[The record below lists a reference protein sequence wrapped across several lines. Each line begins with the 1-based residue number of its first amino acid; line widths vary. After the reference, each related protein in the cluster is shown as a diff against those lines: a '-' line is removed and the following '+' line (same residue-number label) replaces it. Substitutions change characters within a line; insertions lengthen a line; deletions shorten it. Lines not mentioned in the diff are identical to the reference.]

1 MLKVFDFEK
10 TPIVDIV
17 NEILVDASSRGAS
30 DIHFDP
36 KDNILQ
42 IRIRIDGE
50 LVDYATV
57 PEEYIKNL
65 ITRIKIISGMN
76 ITESRLPQDG
86 AIKGVVKDIELDL
99 RVSSINTN
107 KGEKIVIRIL
117 DYTLSLNG
125 IENLGFSDYNYK
137 RVIEMISKQ
146 NGIILV
152 TGATGT
158 GKTTTVYSMLQKLSN
173 DTTNIMSIED
183 PVEMDLDNVNQIQV
197 NADIGLTFATALRSI
212 LRQDPNIIMI
222 GEIRDSETATIA
234 IRASVTGHLVLS
246 TLHTND
252 SLSTIERLMD
262 MDVEK
267 YLLAEALEG
276 IISQRLARRLCPHCK
291 KLRKTTTYE
300 KELIKKTLNIDV
312 DEIYEAVG
320 CEHCNRGYKGRIA
333 FQEVLTI
340 DQKIQDALSMN
351 IRKDKLRNLVYN
363 NSVVTLLQDGMI
375 KVVRGD
381 TTIEELL
388 RLVEFEEDN
397 IITFNLSKDI
407 LDSELNKSLEF
418 HDDTKK
424 LINDESQDNDIIEE
438 EIIIPDTHDVVID
451 SINDEDIDDNTD
463 IDNMD
468 SLDNDQEFIDKIDD
482 VISDQVE
489 DKESKLK
496 KNKKEPTEENEE
508 INNDNIVNEKIIE
521 DNINEVNIS
530 DNENMES
537 LDNSEEVIDKIDDVV
552 SEQIE
557 DKKDKHKKKKK
568 DKNKKELTEEIEEIN
583 VNEDNTESNNS
594 IDNMESLDNDQEF
607 IDKID
612 DIISEQVDNKK
623 DKHHIE
629 EVEMLDNDEIIVNED
644 NTESNNFI
652 DNMESLD
659 SNEEVID
666 KINDV
671 VSEQVDNKKTKHKKK
686 DKKKKHKE
694 KKKESDKINIDNN
707 KNYEY
712 EDFNNIQ
719 PDMHQNDHEMIDEKE
734 IKPKKKDRKN
744 KNIVKDSNESEIS
757 LISDTL
763 IDTALDEVKSEVKDD
778 VNKQDLSNDN
788 INIDDDSTFITK
800 VENYVK
806 EKRKKNENSAD
817 IDIIDELSENTN
829 IEDINANSNNDIQ
842 EEITDN
848 DIAELEEAIESIKV
862 NENET
867 VENNEDISNNEV
879 LENTIKI
886 SINDDSD
893 EINVSE
899 VKTINMAPK
908 DSDEM
913 DLLDY
918 NTDFIDKIYDSINN
932 NEKRIIEKNNI
943 DYEKI
948 ERLENIQDSIE
959 NRVSRML
966 NKKRYRKKKSE

>member
-42 IRIRIDGE
+42 IRIRIDGS

-86 AIKGVVKDIELDL
+86 SIKGVVKDIELDL

-125 IENLGFSDYNYK
+125 IEKLGFTDYNYK
-137 RVIEMISKQ
+137 KVLEMISKP

-158 GKTTTVYSMLQKLSN
+158 GKTTTVYSMLQRLSN

-183 PVEMDLDNVNQIQV
+183 PVEMDLENVNQIQV

-291 KLRKTTTYE
+291 KLRNTTTYE
-300 KELIKKTLNIDV
+300 KDLIKKTLNIDV

-340 DQKIQDALSMN
+340 DQKIQDALNMN

-363 NSVVTLLQDGMI
+363 DSVITLLQDGMI

-388 RLVEFEEDN
+388 RLVEFDEDS
-397 IITFNLSKDI
+397 IVTFNLSKDI
-407 LDSELNKSLEF
+407 LDSELAKTIEYQEDINETKS
-418 HDDTKK
+418 
-424 LINDESQDNDIIEE
+424 NDANVEEENIIED
-438 EIIIPDTHDVVID
+438 EIIVPDASDVVID
-451 SINDEDIDDNTD
+451 SIDENDDEENIDIDNTD
-463 IDNMD
+463 IDKID
-468 SLDNDQEFIDKIDD
+468 VLDNDEEFIDKID
-482 VISDQVE
+482 
-489 DKESKLK
+489 
-496 KNKKEPTEENEE
+496 
-508 INNDNIVNEKIIE
+508 
-521 DNINEVNIS
+521 
-530 DNENMES
+530 
-537 LDNSEEVIDKIDDVV
+537 EVITEKEEKKK
-552 SEQIE
+552 SRLFGR
-557 DKKDKHKKKKK
+557 KKDKKKK
-568 DKNKKELTEEIEEIN
+568 DKETQIETEDT
-583 VNEDNTESNNS
+583 VEDNTTETIEPNEESISEDENDL
-594 IDNMESLDNDQEF
+594 DNMESLDNDEEF
-607 IDKID
+607 TNKID
-612 DIISEQVDNKK
+612 EVITKDDNNDDITIESVEEKLDTNDNDNDNEVITDEILTDDINLENSK
-623 DKHHIE
+623 DKE
-629 EVEMLDNDEIIVNED
+629 KPLD
-644 NTESNNFI
+644 
-652 DNMESLD
+652 
-659 SNEEVID
+659 
-666 KINDV
+666 
-671 VSEQVDNKKTKHKKK
+671 
-686 DKKKKHKE
+686 
-694 KKKESDKINIDNN
+694 
-707 KNYEY
+707 
-712 EDFNNIQ
+712 
-719 PDMHQNDHEMIDEKE
+719 
-734 IKPKKKDRKN
+734 KPKKKKKGRKKKKEKEIQAEVEDTIIDENTSSELLKESVTDIVEDDKTNLELETDTENIESLDNNNFTDNIDEVITPTEENIEKSDNKVEKDVIEVKDESKGKSKKKKKIKKKEKQKN
-744 KNIVKDSNESEIS
+744 KEANDDIKANTN
-757 LISDTL
+757 ISDTL
-763 IDTALDEVKSEVKDD
+763 IDSALAEIK
-778 VNKQDLSNDN
+778 
-788 INIDDDSTFITK
+788 
-800 VENYVK
+800 
-806 EKRKKNENSAD
+806 
-817 IDIIDELSENTN
+817 
-829 IEDINANSNNDIQ
+829 SNNDSFVDTNTCNENNQ
-842 EEITDN
+842 NEITDN
-848 DIAELEEAIESIKV
+848 DIAELEETIESIKT
-862 NENET
+862 NDKKLD
-867 VENNEDISNNEV
+867 EDKISNDEDV
-879 LENTIKI
+879 ENTIKI
-886 SINDDSD
+886 SINNDDATND

-899 VKTINMAPK
+899 VKTVNMVEK
-908 DSDEM
+908 NDHEM
-913 DLLDY
+913 DTLDY
-918 NTDFIDKIYDSINN
+918 NTNFIDKIYDSINN
-932 NEKRIIEKNNI
+932 EKRVIEKDNI

-948 ERLENIQDSIE
+948 ERLEDIQDEIGS
-959 NRVSRML
+959 RVSRML
-966 NKKRYRKKKSE
+966 NKKRYRKIKKDE

>member
-42 IRIRIDGE
+42 IRIRIDGL

-86 AIKGVVKDIELDL
+86 SIKGVVKDIELDL

-125 IENLGFSDYNYK
+125 IEKLGFTDYNYK
-137 RVIEMISKQ
+137 KVLEMISKP

-158 GKTTTVYSMLQKLSN
+158 GKTTTVYSMLQRLSN

-291 KLRKTTTYE
+291 KLRNTTTYE
-300 KELIKKTLNIDV
+300 KDLIKKTLNIDV

-363 NSVVTLLQDGMI
+363 DSVITLLQDGMI

-388 RLVEFEEDN
+388 RLVEFEEDS
-397 IITFNLSKDI
+397 IVTFKLSKDI
-407 LDSELNKSLEF
+407 LDSELTKTIEYQEDINETKS
-418 HDDTKK
+418 
-424 LINDESQDNDIIEE
+424 NDANVEEENIIED
-438 EIIIPDTHDVVID
+438 EIIVPDASDVVID
-451 SINDEDIDDNTD
+451 SIDENDDEENIDIDNTD
-463 IDNMD
+463 IDKMD
-468 SLDNDQEFIDKIDD
+468 VLDNDEEFIDKID
-482 VISDQVE
+482 
-489 DKESKLK
+489 
-496 KNKKEPTEENEE
+496 
-508 INNDNIVNEKIIE
+508 
-521 DNINEVNIS
+521 
-530 DNENMES
+530 
-537 LDNSEEVIDKIDDVV
+537 EVITEKEEKKK
-552 SEQIE
+552 SRLFGR
-557 DKKDKHKKKKK
+557 KKDKKKK
-568 DKNKKELTEEIEEIN
+568 DKETQIETEEA
-583 VNEDNTESNNS
+583 VEDNTTETIEPNEESISEAENDL
-594 IDNMESLDNDQEF
+594 DNMESLDNDEEF
-607 IDKID
+607 TNKIDKVITEDNNNDD
-612 DIISEQVDNKK
+612 DITIESVEEKLDTNDNDNDNEVITDEILTDDINLENSKDKEKLLDKPKKNKK
-623 DKHHIE
+623 GRKKKKEKEIQA
-629 EVEMLDNDEIIVNED
+629 EVEDTIIDENTSSELLKESVTDIVED
-644 NTESNNFI
+644 DKTNLELETDTE
-652 DNMESLD
+652 NMESLD
-659 SNEEVID
+659 NNNNFTDNIDEVITPTEENIE
-666 KINDV
+666 K
-671 VSEQVDNKKTKHKKK
+671 SDNKVEK
-686 DKKKKHKE
+686 DVIEIKDESKGKSKKKKKI
-694 KKKESDKINIDNN
+694 KKKEK
-707 KNYEY
+707 
-712 EDFNNIQ
+712 Q
-719 PDMHQNDHEMIDEKE
+719 
-734 IKPKKKDRKN
+734 KN
-744 KNIVKDSNESEIS
+744 KEANDDIKANTN
-757 LISDTL
+757 ISDTL
-763 IDTALDEVKSEVKDD
+763 IDSALAEIKSNNDD
-778 VNKQDLSNDN
+778 IDNSDDN
-788 INIDDDSTFITK
+788 IINDDSTFITK
-800 VENYVK
+800 VENLVNNKKAKDK
-806 EKRKKNENSAD
+806 E
-817 IDIIDELSENTN
+817 IDIIDEISENNDSFVDTN
-829 IEDINANSNNDIQ
+829 TSNENNQ
-842 EEITDN
+842 NKITDN
-848 DIAELEEAIESIKV
+848 DIAELEEAIESIKT
-862 NENET
+862 NEKEI
-867 VENNEDISNNEV
+867 EEDKISNDEEI
-879 LENTIKI
+879 ENTIKI
-886 SINDDSD
+886 SINNDDATND

-899 VKTINMAPK
+899 VKTVNMVEK
-908 DSDEM
+908 DDHEM
-913 DLLDY
+913 DTLDY
-918 NTDFIDKIYDSINN
+918 NTNFIDKIYDSINN
-932 NEKRIIEKNNI
+932 EKRVIEKDNI

-948 ERLENIQDSIE
+948 ERLEDIQDEIGS
-959 NRVSRML
+959 RVSRML
-966 NKKRYRKKKSE
+966 NKKRYRKIKKDE

>member
-17 NEILVDASSRGAS
+17 NEILVDASSRDAS

-36 KDNILQ
+36 KDNLLQ

-125 IENLGFSDYNYK
+125 IEKLGFTDYNYK
-137 RVIEMISKQ
+137 KVLEMIGKP

-158 GKTTTVYSMLQKLSN
+158 GKTTTVYSMLQRLSN

-183 PVEMDLDNVNQIQV
+183 PVEMDLENVNQIQV

-252 SLSTIERLMD
+252 SLSTIERLLD

-300 KELIKKTLNIDV
+300 KDLIKKTLNIDV

-363 NSVVTLLQDGMI
+363 DSVITLLQDSMI

-388 RLVEFEEDN
+388 RLVEFDDES

-407 LDSELNKSLEF
+407 LDSELNNVIEYQHTIKDINTS
-418 HDDTKK
+418 DD
-424 LINDESQDNDIIEE
+424 IDNNTMDDIVED
-438 EIIIPDTHDVVID
+438 EIIVPETSDVVID
-451 SINDEDIDDNTD
+451 SIEDNEDDNIDVDNTD
-463 IDNMD
+463 IDNMDVLDNDEEFINKIDEVITEKEEKKKSRLFGRKKDKKKKDKSSTEEQDEIIDENDINDDIEANTTENIEINEEAETENDLDNMD
-468 SLDNDQEFIDKIDD
+468 SLDNDQEFTDKIDEIITEENNND
-482 VISDQVE
+482 VDNKFDE
-489 DKESKLK
+489 DNIETITNDDDIITDDTLTIEANQDINKNEEDSLNKPKKKKKKGKK
-496 KNKKEPTEENEE
+496 KNKTKDKEVQEEFEDTIVDGNNSNELIEDSSNLELEKDIENIDSLDNDNNFTDNFNEVIAPTEENIEKDTIKESQELE
-508 INNDNIVNEKIIE
+508 ISDENSDDNIVN
-521 DNINEVNIS
+521 
-530 DNENMES
+530 
-537 LDNSEEVIDKIDDVV
+537 
-552 SEQIE
+552 
-557 DKKDKHKKKKK
+557 
-568 DKNKKELTEEIEEIN
+568 
-583 VNEDNTESNNS
+583 
-594 IDNMESLDNDQEF
+594 
-607 IDKID
+607 
-612 DIISEQVDNKK
+612 
-623 DKHHIE
+623 
-629 EVEMLDNDEIIVNED
+629 
-644 NTESNNFI
+644 
-652 DNMESLD
+652 
-659 SNEEVID
+659 
-666 KINDV
+666 
-671 VSEQVDNKKTKHKKK
+671 
-686 DKKKKHKE
+686 
-694 KKKESDKINIDNN
+694 
-707 KNYEY
+707 
-712 EDFNNIQ
+712 
-719 PDMHQNDHEMIDEKE
+719 
-734 IKPKKKDRKN
+734 
-744 KNIVKDSNESEIS
+744 
-757 LISDTL
+757 
-763 IDTALDEVKSEVKDD
+763 
-778 VNKQDLSNDN
+778 
-788 INIDDDSTFITK
+788 DDSTFITK
-800 VENYVK
+800 IESLVK
-806 EKRKKNENSAD
+806 GKRKKEKQD
-817 IDIIDELSENTN
+817 IDIIDEITDESN
-829 IEDINANSNNDIQ
+829 ITDANPSNEPTQD
-842 EEITDN
+842 EITDN
-848 DIAELEEAIESIKV
+848 EIAELEEAIDSIKV
-862 NENET
+862 NNDKVVEENEDNT
-867 VENNEDISNNEV
+867 NNEV

-886 SINDDSD
+886 SVNSEDNTNNDIS
-893 EINVSE
+893 VSE
-899 VKTINMAPK
+899 VKTVNMAPI
-908 DSDEM
+908 DSDAMEP
-913 DLLDY
+913 LDY
-918 NTDFIDKIYDSINN
+918 NTSFIDKIYDSINTS
-932 NEKRIIEKNNI
+932 EKRIIEKDNI

-948 ERLENIQDSIE
+948 ERLEDIQDEIGS
-959 NRVSRML
+959 RVSRML

>member
-42 IRIRIDGE
+42 IRIRIDGS

-86 AIKGVVKDIELDL
+86 SIKGVVKNIELDL

-125 IENLGFSDYNYK
+125 IEKLGFTDYNYK
-137 RVIEMISKQ
+137 KVLEMISKP

-158 GKTTTVYSMLQKLSN
+158 GKTTTVYSMLQRLSN

-291 KLRKTTTYE
+291 KLRNTTTYE
-300 KELIKKTLNIDV
+300 KDLIKKTLNIDV

-363 NSVVTLLQDGMI
+363 DTVITLLQDGMI

-388 RLVEFEEDN
+388 RLVEFEEDS
-397 IITFNLSKDI
+397 IVTFNLSKDI
-407 LDSELNKSLEF
+407 LDSELAKTIEYQEDINETKS
-418 HDDTKK
+418 
-424 LINDESQDNDIIEE
+424 NDANVEEENIIED
-438 EIIIPDTHDVVID
+438 EIIVPDASDVVID
-451 SINDEDIDDNTD
+451 SIDENDDEENIDIDNTD
-463 IDNMD
+463 IDKMD
-468 SLDNDQEFIDKIDD
+468 VLDNDEEFIDKID
-482 VISDQVE
+482 
-489 DKESKLK
+489 
-496 KNKKEPTEENEE
+496 
-508 INNDNIVNEKIIE
+508 
-521 DNINEVNIS
+521 
-530 DNENMES
+530 
-537 LDNSEEVIDKIDDVV
+537 EVITEKEEKKK
-552 SEQIE
+552 SRLFGR
-557 DKKDKHKKKKK
+557 KKDKKKK
-568 DKNKKELTEEIEEIN
+568 DKEPQIETEEIIKESN
-583 VNEDNTESNNS
+583 TNDTVEDNTTETIEPNEESISEAENDL
-594 IDNMESLDNDQEF
+594 DNMESLDNDEEF
-607 IDKID
+607 TNKIDKVITEDDNND
-612 DIISEQVDNKK
+612 DITIESVEEKLDTNTNTNDN
-623 DKHHIE
+623 DN
-629 EVEMLDNDEIIVNED
+629 EVINDEILTD
-644 NTESNNFI
+644 
-652 DNMESLD
+652 D
-659 SNEEVID
+659 
-666 KINDV
+666 INLEN
-671 VSEQVDNKKTKHKKK
+671 SK
-686 DKKKKHKE
+686 DKE
-694 KKKESDKINIDNN
+694 KLID
-707 KNYEY
+707 
-712 EDFNNIQ
+712 
-719 PDMHQNDHEMIDEKE
+719 
-734 IKPKKKDRKN
+734 KPKKKKKGRKKKKEKEIQAEVEDTIIDENTSSELLKESVTDTVEDDKTNLELETDTENIESLDNNNFTDNIDEVITPTEENIEKSDNKVEKDVIEIKDESKGKSKKKIKKKEKQKN
-744 KNIVKDSNESEIS
+744 KEANDDINANTN
-757 LISDTL
+757 ISDTL
-763 IDTALDEVKSEVKDD
+763 IDSALAEIKSNNDD
-778 VNKQDLSNDN
+778 IDNSDDN
-788 INIDDDSTFITK
+788 IINDDSTFITK
-800 VENYVK
+800 VENLVNNKKAKDK
-806 EKRKKNENSAD
+806 E
-817 IDIIDELSENTN
+817 IDIIDEISENNDSFVDTN
-829 IEDINANSNNDIQ
+829 TSNEKNQ
-842 EEITDN
+842 NEITDN
-848 DIAELEEAIESIKV
+848 DIAELEEAIESIKT
-862 NENET
+862 NEKEI
-867 VENNEDISNNEV
+867 EEDKISNDEEI
-879 LENTIKI
+879 ENTIKI
-886 SINDDSD
+886 SINNDDATND

-899 VKTINMAPK
+899 VKTVNMVEK
-908 DSDEM
+908 DDHEM
-913 DLLDY
+913 DTLDY
-918 NTDFIDKIYDSINN
+918 NTNFIDKIYDSINN
-932 NEKRIIEKNNI
+932 EKRVIEKDNI

-948 ERLENIQDSIE
+948 ERLEDIQDEIGS
-959 NRVSRML
+959 RVSRML
-966 NKKRYRKKKSE
+966 NKKRYRKIKKDE

>member
-36 KDNILQ
+36 KDNMLQ

-86 AIKGVVKDIELDL
+86 AIKGIVKDIELDL

-125 IENLGFSDYNYK
+125 IEKLGLTDYNYK
-137 RVIEMISKQ
+137 KVLEMISKP

-158 GKTTTVYSMLQKLSN
+158 GKTTTVYSMLQRLSN

-183 PVEMDLDNVNQIQV
+183 PVEMDLENVNQIQV

-252 SLSTIERLMD
+252 SLSTIERLLD

-291 KLRKTTTYE
+291 KLTKTTTYE
-300 KELIKKTLNIDV
+300 KDLIKKTLNIDV

-363 NSVVTLLQDGMI
+363 DSVITLLQDGMI

-388 RLVEFEEDN
+388 RLVEFDDES

-407 LDSELNKSLEF
+407 LDSELNNVIEY
-418 HDDTKK
+418 
-424 LINDESQDNDIIEE
+424 QDNIKDINTSDDIDNNSMDDIVED
-438 EIIIPDTHDVVID
+438 EIIVPETSDVVID
-451 SINDEDIDDNTD
+451 SIEDNEDDNIDVDNTD
-463 IDNMD
+463 IDNMDVLDNDEEFINKIDEVITEKEEEKKSRLFGKKKDKKKKEKSSTEEQDEIIDENDINDDIEANTTENIEINEESETENDLDNMD
-468 SLDNDQEFIDKIDD
+468 SLDNDQEFTDKIDEVITEENNND
-482 VISDQVE
+482 VDNTNDDDIITDDTLTIEVNQDINKNEE
-489 DKESKLK
+489 DSLNKPKKKKKKGKK
-496 KNKKEPTEENEE
+496 KNKTKDKEVQEEFEDTIVDGNNSNELIEDNSNLELEKDIENIDSLDNDNNFTDDFNEVIAPTEENIEKDTIKESQELE
-508 INNDNIVNEKIIE
+508 ISDENSDDNIVN
-521 DNINEVNIS
+521 
-530 DNENMES
+530 
-537 LDNSEEVIDKIDDVV
+537 DDC
-552 SEQIE
+552 
-557 DKKDKHKKKKK
+557 
-568 DKNKKELTEEIEEIN
+568 
-583 VNEDNTESNNS
+583 
-594 IDNMESLDNDQEF
+594 
-607 IDKID
+607 
-612 DIISEQVDNKK
+612 
-623 DKHHIE
+623 
-629 EVEMLDNDEIIVNED
+629 
-644 NTESNNFI
+644 
-652 DNMESLD
+652 
-659 SNEEVID
+659 
-666 KINDV
+666 
-671 VSEQVDNKKTKHKKK
+671 
-686 DKKKKHKE
+686 
-694 KKKESDKINIDNN
+694 
-707 KNYEY
+707 
-712 EDFNNIQ
+712 
-719 PDMHQNDHEMIDEKE
+719 
-734 IKPKKKDRKN
+734 
-744 KNIVKDSNESEIS
+744 
-757 LISDTL
+757 
-763 IDTALDEVKSEVKDD
+763 
-778 VNKQDLSNDN
+778 
-788 INIDDDSTFITK
+788 TFITK
-800 VENYVK
+800 IESLVK
-806 EKRKKNENSAD
+806 GKRKKEKQD
-817 IDIIDELSENTN
+817 IDIIDEITDESN
-829 IEDINANSNNDIQ
+829 ITDANPSNEPTQD
-842 EEITDN
+842 EITDN
-848 DIAELEEAIESIKV
+848 EIAELEEAIDSIKV
-862 NENET
+862 NNDKVVEENEDNT
-867 VENNEDISNNEV
+867 NNEV

-886 SINDDSD
+886 SVNSEDNTNNDIS
-893 EINVSE
+893 VSE
-899 VKTINMAPK
+899 VKTVNMAPI
-908 DSDEM
+908 DSDAMEP
-913 DLLDY
+913 LDY
-918 NTDFIDKIYDSINN
+918 NTSFIDKIYDSINTS
-932 NEKRIIEKNNI
+932 EKRIIEKDNI

-948 ERLENIQDSIE
+948 ERLEDIQDEIGS
-959 NRVSRML
+959 RVSRML

>member
-36 KDNILQ
+36 KDNMLQ

-117 DYTLSLNG
+117 DYALSLNG
-125 IENLGFSDYNYK
+125 IEQLGFTDYNYK
-137 RVIEMISKQ
+137 RVIEMISKP

-158 GKTTTVYSMLQKLSN
+158 GKTTTVYSMLQRLSN

-183 PVEMDLDNVNQIQV
+183 PVEMDLENVNQIQV

-252 SLSTIERLMD
+252 SLSTIERLLD

-300 KELIKKTLNIDV
+300 KDLIKKTLNIDV

-363 NSVVTLLQDGMI
+363 DSVITLLQDGMI

-388 RLVEFEEDN
+388 RLVEFDDES

-407 LDSELNKSLEF
+407 LDSELNNVIEYQDTIKDINTS
-418 HDDTKK
+418 DD
-424 LINDESQDNDIIEE
+424 IDNNTMDDIVED
-438 EIIIPDTHDVVID
+438 EIIVPETSDVVID
-451 SINDEDIDDNTD
+451 SIEDNEDDNIDVDNTD
-463 IDNMD
+463 INNMDVLDNDEEFINKIDEVITEKEEKKKSRLFGRKKDKKKKEKSSTEEQDEIIDENDINDDIEDNTTENIEINEESETENDLDNMD
-468 SLDNDQEFIDKIDD
+468 SLDNDQEFTDKIDEVITEENNND
-482 VISDQVE
+482 VDNKFDE
-489 DKESKLK
+489 DNIETITNDDDIITDDTLTIEVNQDINKNEEDSLNKPKKKKKKRKK
-496 KNKKEPTEENEE
+496 KNKTKDKEVQEEFEDTIVDGNNSNELIEDNSNLELEKDTIKESQKLE
-508 INNDNIVNEKIIE
+508 IPDENSDDNIVN
-521 DNINEVNIS
+521 
-530 DNENMES
+530 
-537 LDNSEEVIDKIDDVV
+537 
-552 SEQIE
+552 
-557 DKKDKHKKKKK
+557 
-568 DKNKKELTEEIEEIN
+568 
-583 VNEDNTESNNS
+583 
-594 IDNMESLDNDQEF
+594 
-607 IDKID
+607 
-612 DIISEQVDNKK
+612 
-623 DKHHIE
+623 
-629 EVEMLDNDEIIVNED
+629 
-644 NTESNNFI
+644 
-652 DNMESLD
+652 
-659 SNEEVID
+659 
-666 KINDV
+666 
-671 VSEQVDNKKTKHKKK
+671 
-686 DKKKKHKE
+686 
-694 KKKESDKINIDNN
+694 
-707 KNYEY
+707 
-712 EDFNNIQ
+712 
-719 PDMHQNDHEMIDEKE
+719 
-734 IKPKKKDRKN
+734 
-744 KNIVKDSNESEIS
+744 
-757 LISDTL
+757 
-763 IDTALDEVKSEVKDD
+763 
-778 VNKQDLSNDN
+778 
-788 INIDDDSTFITK
+788 DDSTFITK
-800 VENYVK
+800 IESLVK
-806 EKRKKNENSAD
+806 GKRKKEKQD
-817 IDIIDELSENTN
+817 IDIIDEITDESN
-829 IEDINANSNNDIQ
+829 ITDANPSNEPTQD
-842 EEITDN
+842 EITDN
-848 DIAELEEAIESIKV
+848 EIAELEEAIDSIKINNDKV
-862 NENET
+862 VEENEDNT
-867 VENNEDISNNEV
+867 NNEM

-886 SINDDSD
+886 SVNDEDNTD
-893 EINVSE
+893 NEISVSE
-899 VKTINMAPK
+899 VKTVNMAPI
-908 DSDEM
+908 DNDAMEP
-913 DLLDY
+913 LDY
-918 NTDFIDKIYDSINN
+918 NTSFIDKIYDSINTS
-932 NEKRIIEKNNI
+932 EKRIIEKDNI

-948 ERLENIQDSIE
+948 ERLEDIQDEIGS
-959 NRVSRML
+959 RVSRML

>member
-86 AIKGVVKDIELDL
+86 AIKGIVKDIELDL

-125 IENLGFSDYNYK
+125 IEKLGFSDYNYK
-137 RVIEMISKQ
+137 KVLEMISKP

-158 GKTTTVYSMLQKLSN
+158 GKTTTVYSMLQRLSN

-291 KLRKTTTYE
+291 KLRSTTTYE
-300 KELIKKTLNIDV
+300 KELIKKTLNMDV

-363 NSVVTLLQDGMI
+363 DSVITLLQDGMI

-388 RLVEFEEDN
+388 RLVEFEEDS
-397 IITFNLSKDI
+397 IVTFNLSKDI
-407 LDSELNKSLEF
+407 LDKELSNVIEYQEDIEKTKSN
-418 HDDTKK
+418 DDDVEEE
-424 LINDESQDNDIIEE
+424 NIIED
-438 EIIIPDTHDVVID
+438 EIIVPNASDVVID
-451 SINDEDIDDNTD
+451 TIDDKEIDDDNNID
-463 IDNMD
+463 VDNMD
-468 SLDNDQEFIDKIDD
+468 DLDNDEEFIDKIDE
-482 VISDQVE
+482 VIT
-489 DKESKLK
+489 KEEEKKKSKLFGR
-496 KNKKEPTEENEE
+496 
-508 INNDNIVNEKIIE
+508 
-521 DNINEVNIS
+521 
-530 DNENMES
+530 
-537 LDNSEEVIDKIDDVV
+537 
-552 SEQIE
+552 
-557 DKKDKHKKKKK
+557 KKDKKKK
-568 DKNKKELTEEIEEIN
+568 DKETQVENDEIIEEN
-583 VNEDNTESNNS
+583 NTTENIEKVIEPITENDL
-594 IDNMESLDNDQEF
+594 DNMESLDNDEEF
-607 IDKID
+607 DDKID
-612 DIISEQVDNKK
+612 DVITEDNNDDSLTDEILTNEVNQDNSDIKETDKPKKKGKKKKK
-623 DKHHIE
+623 DKEIQVEDENISNEVTE
-629 EVEMLDNDEIIVNED
+629 EKTTDINLEKD
-644 NTESNNFI
+644 TE
-652 DNMESLD
+652 NMESLD
-659 SNEEVID
+659 SDNSFSDITPPTLENIEKPDNEISIEVE
-666 KINDV
+666 K
-671 VSEQVDNKKTKHKKK
+671 DNTEIK
-686 DKKKKHKE
+686 DNSKKKK
-694 KKKESDKINIDNN
+694 
-707 KNYEY
+707 
-712 EDFNNIQ
+712 
-719 PDMHQNDHEMIDEKE
+719 
-734 IKPKKKDRKN
+734 KKKDRKKKN
-744 KNIVKDSNESEIS
+744 KDKDTDATKESQELETPNKSNEDIKE
-757 LISDTL
+757 
-763 IDTALDEVKSEVKDD
+763 
-778 VNKQDLSNDN
+778 DN
-788 INIDDDSTFITK
+788 IDDSVVDENSDENIINDDSTFITK
-800 VENYVK
+800 TENLVNNKKSK
-806 EKRKKNENSAD
+806 EED
-817 IDIIDELSENTN
+817 IDIINEITDDTN
-829 IEDINANSNNDIQ
+829 IEDTEINTSNESVQ
-842 EEITDN
+842 KEITDN

-862 NENET
+862 NNDKKEEENIDSNT
-867 VENNEDISNNEV
+867 NEI

-886 SINDDSD
+886 SVNDKDDSND
-893 EINVSE
+893 ISVSE
-899 VKTINMAPK
+899 VKTVNMTPI
-908 DSDEM
+908 DNDTMEH
-913 DLLDY
+913 LDY
-918 NTDFIDKIYDSINN
+918 NTDFIDKIYDSINT
-932 NEKRIIEKNNI
+932 NEKRIIEKDNI

-948 ERLENIQDSIE
+948 ERLEDIQDEIG

>member
-65 ITRIKIISGMN
+65 ITRIKIISDMN

-125 IENLGFSDYNYK
+125 IEKLGFSDYNYK
-137 RVIEMISKQ
+137 KVLEMIGKPY
-146 NGIILV
+146 GIILV

-197 NADIGLTFATALRSI
+197 NADIGLTFATALRSV

-252 SLSTIERLMD
+252 SLSTIERLLD

-291 KLRKTTTYE
+291 KLRKTTAYE
-300 KELIKKTLNIDV
+300 KELIKKTLDLDV

-363 NSVVTLLQDGMI
+363 DSVITLLQDGMI
-375 KVVRGD
+375 KVLRGD

-388 RLVEFEEDN
+388 RLVEFEEN
-397 IITFNLSKDI
+397 SIVTFNLSKEI
-407 LDSELNKSLEF
+407 LDNEITKTIEYQ
-418 HDDTKK
+418 DD
-424 LINDESQDNDIIEE
+424 INEISNTDNQDNDIDEEVIED
-438 EIIIPDTHDVVID
+438 EIIVPNTQDVVID
-451 SINDEDIDDNTD
+451 SIDDKDIEENTD

-468 SLDNDQEFIDKIDD
+468 SLDNDQEFIDKIDE
-482 VISDQVE
+482 VINEKEEKKKSRLFGRKK
-489 DKESKLK
+489 DKK
-496 KNKKEPTEENEE
+496 KNDKVNKEDSVEIIDENDIAPDNTTEISEITEEATPDSELETDNMEALDNDQEFNDKIDEVINEE
-508 INNDNIVNEKIIE
+508 INNDIVESNDVIIDTND
-521 DNINEVNIS
+521 DNVNI
-530 DNENMES
+530 DNEES
-537 LDNSEEVIDKIDDVV
+537 NTSISDTSNENTLDET
-552 SEQIE
+552 
-557 DKKDKHKKKKK
+557 KKDK
-568 DKNKKELTEEIEEIN
+568 
-583 VNEDNTESNNS
+583 ED
-594 IDNMESLDNDQEF
+594 
-607 IDKID
+607 
-612 DIISEQVDNKK
+612 V
-623 DKHHIE
+623 
-629 EVEMLDNDEIIVNED
+629 
-644 NTESNNFI
+644 
-652 DNMESLD
+652 
-659 SNEEVID
+659 
-666 KINDV
+666 
-671 VSEQVDNKKTKHKKK
+671 
-686 DKKKKHKE
+686 
-694 KKKESDKINIDNN
+694 
-707 KNYEY
+707 
-712 EDFNNIQ
+712 
-719 PDMHQNDHEMIDEKE
+719 
-734 IKPKKKDRKN
+734 
-744 KNIVKDSNESEIS
+744 
-757 LISDTL
+757 
-763 IDTALDEVKSEVKDD
+763 
-778 VNKQDLSNDN
+778 
-788 INIDDDSTFITK
+788 
-800 VENYVK
+800 
-806 EKRKKNENSAD
+806 
-817 IDIIDELSENTN
+817 
-829 IEDINANSNNDIQ
+829 
-842 EEITDN
+842 
-848 DIAELEEAIESIKV
+848 
-862 NENET
+862 
-867 VENNEDISNNEV
+867 
-879 LENTIKI
+879 ENTIKI
-886 SINDDSD
+886 SINDNESTNED
-893 EINVSE
+893 INVSK
-899 VKTINMAPK
+899 VKTISKVEK
-908 DSDEM
+908 DNNEM
-913 DLLDY
+913 KTLDY
-918 NTDFIDKIYDSINN
+918 NTSFIDKIYDSINFD
-932 NEKRIIEKNNI
+932 EKRIIEKDNI

-948 ERLENIQDSIE
+948 ERLGDIQDEIGS
-959 NRVSRML
+959 RVSRML
-966 NKKRYRKKKSE
+966 NKKRYKKIKK

>member
-65 ITRIKIISGMN
+65 ITRIKIISDMN

-125 IENLGFSDYNYK
+125 IEKLGFSDYNYK
-137 RVIEMISKQ
+137 KVLEMIGKP

-197 NADIGLTFATALRSI
+197 NADIGLTFATALRSV

-252 SLSTIERLMD
+252 SLSTIERLLD

-291 KLRKTTTYE
+291 KLRKTTAYE
-300 KELIKKTLNIDV
+300 KELIKKTLDLDV

-363 NSVVTLLQDGMI
+363 DSVITLLQDGMI
-375 KVVRGD
+375 KVLRGD

-388 RLVEFEEDN
+388 RLVEFEEN
-397 IITFNLSKDI
+397 SIVTFNLSKEI
-407 LDSELNKSLEF
+407 LDNEITKTIEYQ
-418 HDDTKK
+418 DD
-424 LINDESQDNDIIEE
+424 INEISNTDNQDNDIDEEVIED
-438 EIIIPDTHDVVID
+438 EIIVPNTQDVVID
-451 SINDEDIDDNTD
+451 SIDDKDIEENTD

-468 SLDNDQEFIDKIDD
+468 SLDNDQEFIDKIDE
-482 VISDQVE
+482 VINEKEEKKKSRLFGRKKDKKKNDKVNKEDSVEIIDENDIAPDNTTEISEITEEATPDSELETDNMEALDNDQEFNDEIIIE
-489 DKESKLK
+489 DSIIEELPESEKSVNTDNE
-496 KNKKEPTEENEE
+496 KNKKNSKKKKKTNQDNDENTNEDAVINEVITEDNIDLVNESIEEDNSDFETDNDQEFNDKIDEVINEE
-508 INNDNIVNEKIIE
+508 INNDIVESNDVIIDTND
-521 DNINEVNIS
+521 DNVNI
-530 DNENMES
+530 DNEES
-537 LDNSEEVIDKIDDVV
+537 NTSISDTSNENTLDET
-552 SEQIE
+552 
-557 DKKDKHKKKKK
+557 KKDK
-568 DKNKKELTEEIEEIN
+568 
-583 VNEDNTESNNS
+583 ED
-594 IDNMESLDNDQEF
+594 
-607 IDKID
+607 
-612 DIISEQVDNKK
+612 V
-623 DKHHIE
+623 
-629 EVEMLDNDEIIVNED
+629 
-644 NTESNNFI
+644 
-652 DNMESLD
+652 
-659 SNEEVID
+659 
-666 KINDV
+666 
-671 VSEQVDNKKTKHKKK
+671 
-686 DKKKKHKE
+686 
-694 KKKESDKINIDNN
+694 
-707 KNYEY
+707 
-712 EDFNNIQ
+712 
-719 PDMHQNDHEMIDEKE
+719 
-734 IKPKKKDRKN
+734 
-744 KNIVKDSNESEIS
+744 
-757 LISDTL
+757 
-763 IDTALDEVKSEVKDD
+763 
-778 VNKQDLSNDN
+778 
-788 INIDDDSTFITK
+788 
-800 VENYVK
+800 
-806 EKRKKNENSAD
+806 
-817 IDIIDELSENTN
+817 
-829 IEDINANSNNDIQ
+829 
-842 EEITDN
+842 
-848 DIAELEEAIESIKV
+848 
-862 NENET
+862 
-867 VENNEDISNNEV
+867 
-879 LENTIKI
+879 ENTIKI
-886 SINDDSD
+886 SINDNESTNED
-893 EINVSE
+893 INVSK
-899 VKTINMAPK
+899 VKTISKVEK
-908 DSDEM
+908 DNNEM
-913 DLLDY
+913 KTLDY
-918 NTDFIDKIYDSINN
+918 NTSFIDKIYDSINFD
-932 NEKRIIEKNNI
+932 EKRIIEKDNI

-948 ERLENIQDSIE
+948 ERLGDIQDEIGS
-959 NRVSRML
+959 RVSRML
-966 NKKRYRKKKSE
+966 NKKRYKKIKK

>member
-42 IRIRIDGE
+42 IRIRIDGL

-86 AIKGVVKDIELDL
+86 SIKGVVKDIELDL

-125 IENLGFSDYNYK
+125 IEKLGFTDYNYK
-137 RVIEMISKQ
+137 KVLEMISKP

-158 GKTTTVYSMLQKLSN
+158 GKTTTVYSMLQRLSN

-291 KLRKTTTYE
+291 KLRNTTTYE
-300 KELIKKTLNIDV
+300 KDLIKKTLNIDV

-351 IRKDKLRNLVYN
+351 IRKDKLRSLVYN
-363 NSVVTLLQDGMI
+363 DSVITLLQDGMI

-388 RLVEFEEDN
+388 RLVEFEEDS
-397 IITFNLSKDI
+397 IVTFKLSKDI
-407 LDSELNKSLEF
+407 LDSELTKTIEYQEDINETKS
-418 HDDTKK
+418 
-424 LINDESQDNDIIEE
+424 NDANVEEENIIED
-438 EIIIPDTHDVVID
+438 EIIVPDASDVVID
-451 SINDEDIDDNTD
+451 SIDENDDEENIDIDNTD
-463 IDNMD
+463 IDKMD
-468 SLDNDQEFIDKIDD
+468 VLDNDEEFIDKID
-482 VISDQVE
+482 
-489 DKESKLK
+489 
-496 KNKKEPTEENEE
+496 
-508 INNDNIVNEKIIE
+508 
-521 DNINEVNIS
+521 
-530 DNENMES
+530 
-537 LDNSEEVIDKIDDVV
+537 EVITEKEEKKK
-552 SEQIE
+552 SRLFGR
-557 DKKDKHKKKKK
+557 KKDKKKK
-568 DKNKKELTEEIEEIN
+568 DKETQIETEEA
-583 VNEDNTESNNS
+583 VEDNTTETIEPNEESISEAENDL
-594 IDNMESLDNDQEF
+594 DNMESLDNDEEF
-607 IDKID
+607 TNKIDKVITEDNNNDD
-612 DIISEQVDNKK
+612 DITIESVEEKLDTNDNDNDNEVITDEILTDDINLENSK
-623 DKHHIE
+623 DKEKLLDKPKKKKKKKERKKKKKKEKEIQE
-629 EVEMLDNDEIIVNED
+629 EVEDTIIDENTSSELLKESVTDIVED
-644 NTESNNFI
+644 DKTNLELETDTE
-652 DNMESLD
+652 NMESLD
-659 SNEEVID
+659 NNNNFTDNIDEVITPTEENIE
-666 KINDV
+666 K
-671 VSEQVDNKKTKHKKK
+671 SDNKVEK
-686 DKKKKHKE
+686 DVIEIKDESKGKSKKKKKI
-694 KKKESDKINIDNN
+694 KKKEK
-707 KNYEY
+707 
-712 EDFNNIQ
+712 Q
-719 PDMHQNDHEMIDEKE
+719 
-734 IKPKKKDRKN
+734 KN
-744 KNIVKDSNESEIS
+744 KEANDDIKANTN
-757 LISDTL
+757 ISDTL
-763 IDTALDEVKSEVKDD
+763 IDSALAEIKNNSEDID
-778 VNKQDLSNDN
+778 NSDDN
-788 INIDDDSTFITK
+788 IINDDSTFITK
-800 VENYVK
+800 VENLVNNKKAKDK
-806 EKRKKNENSAD
+806 E
-817 IDIIDELSENTN
+817 IDIIDEISENNDSFVDTN
-829 IEDINANSNNDIQ
+829 TSNENNQ
-842 EEITDN
+842 NKITDN
-848 DIAELEEAIESIKV
+848 DIAELEEAIESIKT
-862 NENET
+862 NEKEI
-867 VENNEDISNNEV
+867 EEDKISNDEEI
-879 LENTIKI
+879 ENTIKI
-886 SINDDSD
+886 SINNDDATND

-899 VKTINMAPK
+899 VKTVNMVEK
-908 DSDEM
+908 DDHEM
-913 DLLDY
+913 DTLDY
-918 NTDFIDKIYDSINN
+918 NTNFIDKIYDSINN
-932 NEKRIIEKNNI
+932 EKRVIEKDNI

-948 ERLENIQDSIE
+948 ERLEDIQDEIGS
-959 NRVSRML
+959 RVSRML
-966 NKKRYRKKKSE
+966 NKKRYRKIKKDE

>member
-36 KDNILQ
+36 KDNLLQ

-50 LVDYATV
+50 LIDYATV

-86 AIKGVVKDIELDL
+86 AIKGIVKDIELDL

-125 IENLGFSDYNYK
+125 IEKLGFTDYNYK
-137 RVIEMISKQ
+137 KVLEMIGKP

-158 GKTTTVYSMLQKLSN
+158 GKTTTVYSMLQRLSN

-252 SLSTIERLMD
+252 SLSTIERLLD

-291 KLRKTTTYE
+291 KLRKTTAYE
-300 KELIKKTLNIDV
+300 KELIKKTLDLDV

-363 NSVVTLLQDGMI
+363 DSVITLLQDGMI
-375 KVVRGD
+375 KVLRGD

-388 RLVEFEEDN
+388 RLVEFEEN
-397 IITFNLSKDI
+397 SIVTFNLSKEI
-407 LDSELNKSLEF
+407 LDNEITKTIEYQ
-418 HDDTKK
+418 DD
-424 LINDESQDNDIIEE
+424 INEISNTDNQDNDIDEEVIED
-438 EIIIPDTHDVVID
+438 EIIVPNTQDVVID
-451 SINDEDIDDNTD
+451 SIDDKDIEENTD

-468 SLDNDQEFIDKIDD
+468 SLDNDQEFIDKIDE
-482 VISDQVE
+482 VINEKEEKKKSRLFGRKKDKKKNDKVNKEDSVEIIDENDIAPDNTTEISEITEEATPDSELETDNMEALDNDQEFNDEIIIE
-489 DKESKLK
+489 DSIIEELPESEKSVNTDNE
-496 KNKKEPTEENEE
+496 KNKK
-508 INNDNIVNEKIIE
+508 
-521 DNINEVNIS
+521 
-530 DNENMES
+530 
-537 LDNSEEVIDKIDDVV
+537 NS
-552 SEQIE
+552 
-557 DKKDKHKKKKK
+557 KKKKK
-568 DKNKKELTEEIEEIN
+568 TNQDNDENTNEDAVINEVITEDNIDLVNESIEEDN
-583 VNEDNTESNNS
+583 SDFETDNEI
-594 IDNMESLDNDQEF
+594 IDSLDNDQEF
-607 IDKID
+607 
-612 DIISEQVDNKK
+612 
-623 DKHHIE
+623 
-629 EVEMLDNDEIIVNED
+629 NDEIIPEDSIIEELPESEKSVNTD
-644 NTESNNFI
+644 NEKNRKNS
-652 DNMESLD
+652 
-659 SNEEVID
+659 
-666 KINDV
+666 
-671 VSEQVDNKKTKHKKK
+671 KKKKK
-686 DKKKKHKE
+686 DSKKKK
-694 KKKESDKINIDNN
+694 KKTNQDNDENTNEDAVINEVITEDNIGLVNESIEENNYDFETDNDQEFNDKIDEVINEEINNDIVESNDVIIDTNDDNVNIDN
-707 KNYEY
+707 E
-712 EDFNNIQ
+712 E
-719 PDMHQNDHEMIDEKE
+719 
-734 IKPKKKDRKN
+734 
-744 KNIVKDSNESEIS
+744 SNTS
-757 LISDTL
+757 ISDTSNEN
-763 IDTALDEVKSEVKDD
+763 TLDETKKDKED
-778 VNKQDLSNDN
+778 V
-788 INIDDDSTFITK
+788 
-800 VENYVK
+800 
-806 EKRKKNENSAD
+806 
-817 IDIIDELSENTN
+817 
-829 IEDINANSNNDIQ
+829 
-842 EEITDN
+842 
-848 DIAELEEAIESIKV
+848 
-862 NENET
+862 
-867 VENNEDISNNEV
+867 
-879 LENTIKI
+879 ENTIKI
-886 SINDDSD
+886 SINDNESTNED
-893 EINVSE
+893 INVSE
-899 VKTINMAPK
+899 VKTISKVEK
-908 DSDEM
+908 DNNEM
-913 DLLDY
+913 ETLDY
-918 NTDFIDKIYDSINN
+918 NTSFIDKIYDSINN
-932 NEKRIIEKNNI
+932 TEKRLIEKDNI

-948 ERLENIQDSIE
+948 ERLEDIQDEIGS
-959 NRVSRML
+959 RVTRML
-966 NKKRYRKKKSE
+966 NKKRYKKIK

>member
-36 KDNILQ
+36 KDNLLQ

-125 IENLGFSDYNYK
+125 IEKLGFTDYNYK
-137 RVIEMISKQ
+137 KVLEMISKP

-158 GKTTTVYSMLQKLSN
+158 GKTTTVYSMLQRLSN

-252 SLSTIERLMD
+252 SLSTIERLLD

-276 IISQRLARRLCPHCK
+276 IISQKLARRLCPHCK

-300 KELIKKTLNIDV
+300 KELIKKTLDKNV

-320 CEHCNRGYKGRIA
+320 CEHCNHGYKGRIA

-363 NSVVTLLQDGMI
+363 DSVITLLQDGMI
-375 KVVRGD
+375 KVLRGD

-388 RLVEFEEDN
+388 RLVEFDDDS
-397 IITFNLSKDI
+397 IVKFNLPKDI
-407 LDSELNKSLEF
+407 LDNELTKVIDYQ
-418 HDDTKK
+418 DDVNE
-424 LINDESQDNDIIEE
+424 ISNNDTQDNDTDEGVIED
-438 EIIIPDTHDVVID
+438 EIIVPETSDVVID
-451 SINDEDIDDNTD
+451 SIDDNDIEDDNIDVDNTD

-468 SLDNDQEFIDKIDD
+468 SLDNDEEFIDKID
-482 VISDQVE
+482 
-489 DKESKLK
+489 
-496 KNKKEPTEENEE
+496 
-508 INNDNIVNEKIIE
+508 
-521 DNINEVNIS
+521 
-530 DNENMES
+530 
-537 LDNSEEVIDKIDDVV
+537 EVITEKEEKKK
-552 SEQIE
+552 SRLFGR
-557 DKKDKHKKKKK
+557 KKDKKKK
-568 DKNKKELTEEIEEIN
+568 DEVNKEESEEIIDESTINEI
-583 VNEDNTESNNS
+583 VEDNTTEISEVTEDTESEL
-594 IDNMESLDNDQEF
+594 DNMESLDNDEDF
-607 IDKID
+607 TDKID
-612 DIISEQVDNKK
+612 
-623 DKHHIE
+623 
-629 EVEMLDNDEIIVNED
+629 EVITE
-644 NTESNNFI
+644 ESNNDSVETDDEI
-652 DNMESLD
+652 TTNEINQDNSEI
-659 SNEEVID
+659 NEEI
-666 KINDV
+666 
-671 VSEQVDNKKTKHKKK
+671 KKNSKK
-686 DKKKKHKE
+686 
-694 KKKESDKINIDNN
+694 
-707 KNYEY
+707 
-712 EDFNNIQ
+712 
-719 PDMHQNDHEMIDEKE
+719 
-734 IKPKKKDRKN
+734 KKKDRKKKNSKN
-744 KNIVKDSNESEIS
+744 KQDNSENSNEDTVINEVIIEDNVDLVNETIKEDNSDFETNNETTESLDNDQEFTDKIDEVITEKNNNDSVETDDEKIDTNNDDEVITDEINQDNSEANEKIKKNS
-757 LISDTL
+757 KKKKKDRKKKKKNSKETNDEINIDNESSNTSISDTL
-763 IDTALDEVKSEVKDD
+763 NEDINKNSEKVDN
-778 VNKQDLSNDN
+778 VDN
-788 INIDDDSTFITK
+788 IINDDSTFITK
-800 VENYVK
+800 IENLVK
-806 EKRKKNENSAD
+806 GNRNYKDED
-817 IDIIDELSENTN
+817 VDIIDEISEDNDSN
-829 IEDINANSNNDIQ
+829 IEELVSNEKIQ
-842 EEITDN
+842 DKITDN
-848 DIAELEEAIESIKV
+848 DIAELEEAIESIKT
-862 NENET
+862 NDKEI
-867 VENNEDISNNEV
+867 VEDQISNDENV
-879 LENTIKI
+879 ENTIKI
-886 SINDDSD
+886 SINNDETTND

-899 VKTINMAPK
+899 VKTINMVEK
-908 DSDEM
+908 DDNEM
-913 DLLDY
+913 DILDY
-918 NTDFIDKIYDSINN
+918 NTNFIDKIYDSINN
-932 NEKRIIEKNNI
+932 EKRVIEKDNI

-948 ERLENIQDSIE
+948 ERLEDIQDEIGS
-959 NRVSRML
+959 RVSRML
-966 NKKRYRKKKSE
+966 NKKRYRKIKKGE

>member
-125 IENLGFSDYNYK
+125 IEKLGFSDYNYK
-137 RVIEMISKQ
+137 KVLEMIGKP

-197 NADIGLTFATALRSI
+197 NADIGLTFATALRSV

-252 SLSTIERLMD
+252 SLSTIERLLD

-276 IISQRLARRLCPHCK
+276 IISQKLARRLCPHCK
-291 KLRKTTTYE
+291 KLRNTTTYE
-300 KELIKKTLNIDV
+300 KELIKKTLNMDI

-320 CEHCNRGYKGRIA
+320 CEHCNHGYKGRIA

-363 NSVVTLLQDGMI
+363 DSVITLLQDGMI
-375 KVVRGD
+375 KVIRGE

-388 RLVEFEEDN
+388 RLVEFDEN
-397 IITFNLSKDI
+397 AIITFNLSKDI
-407 LDSELNKSLEF
+407 LDNELNKILEYQ
-418 HDDTKK
+418 DDIQK
-424 LINDESQDNDIIEE
+424 QDNNNGDIQNSNIIED
-438 EIIIPDTHDVVID
+438 EIIVPDVSDVIID
-451 SINDEDIDDNTD
+451 SIDDTYIEDNIDIDNDN
-463 IDNMD
+463 IINMD
-468 SLDNDQEFIDKIDD
+468 SLDNDENVIDKIED
-482 VISDQVE
+482 VISEKQE
-489 DKESKLK
+489 
-496 KNKKEPTEENEE
+496 NKKSSFWKKKKDKKKKKENEIIVDE
-508 INNDNIVNEKIIE
+508 TNDNDGNINNDTIVDTTNKIE
-521 DNINEVNIS
+521 DAQL
-530 DNENMES
+530 DTENMES
-537 LDNSEEVIDKIDDVV
+537 LDNDTEFTNK
-552 SEQIE
+552 IE
-557 DKKDKHKKKKK
+557 DAISGTAKNLNQEVLETNVNNENETIQDVQATEKKSKAKKKKK
-568 DKNKKELTEEIEEIN
+568 KNL
-583 VNEDNTESNNS
+583 
-594 IDNMESLDNDQEF
+594 
-607 IDKID
+607 
-612 DIISEQVDNKK
+612 KK
-623 DKHHIE
+623 DTKNIE
-629 EVEMLDNDEIIVNED
+629 KATNDTV
-644 NTESNNFI
+644 
-652 DNMESLD
+652 
-659 SNEEVID
+659 
-666 KINDV
+666 
-671 VSEQVDNKKTKHKKK
+671 
-686 DKKKKHKE
+686 
-694 KKKESDKINIDNN
+694 
-707 KNYEY
+707 EY
-712 EDFNNIQ
+712 EVNT
-719 PDMHQNDHEMIDEKE
+719 
-734 IKPKKKDRKN
+734 
-744 KNIVKDSNESEIS
+744 
-757 LISDTL
+757 SDT
-763 IDTALDEVKSEVKDD
+763 TLDEVKKDNSIINDDTTFVTKIENLVKA
-778 VNKQDLSNDN
+778 K
-788 INIDDDSTFITK
+788 
-800 VENYVK
+800 
-806 EKRKKNENSAD
+806 KKNNND
-817 IDIIDELSENTN
+817 IDIIDEISQDNELYKKTTNEN
-829 IEDINANSNNDIQ
+829 IQ
-842 EEITDN
+842 DEITDN
-848 DIAELEEAIESIKV
+848 DIAELEEVIESIKTNETKPV
-862 NENET
+862 KEDSQIPNNEN
-867 VENNEDISNNEV
+867 I
-879 LENTIKI
+879 ENTIKI
-886 SINDDSD
+886 SIKDNENTD
-893 EINVSE
+893 EDINVSE
-899 VKTINMAPK
+899 VKTINMVEK
-908 DSDEM
+908 DDDEM
-913 DLLDY
+913 ETLDY
-918 NTDFIDKIYDSINN
+918 NTNFIDKLYDSINFD
-932 NEKRIIEKNNI
+932 EKRIIEKDNI

-948 ERLENIQDSIE
+948 ERLGDIQDEIGS
-959 NRVSRML
+959 RVSRML
-966 NKKRYRKKKSE
+966 NKKRYKKIKK

>member
-17 NEILVDASSRGAS
+17 NEIFVDASSRGAS

-36 KDNILQ
+36 KDNMLQ

-86 AIKGVVKDIELDL
+86 AIKGIVKDIELDL

-107 KGEKIVIRIL
+107 KGEKVVIRIL

-125 IENLGFSDYNYK
+125 IEKLGLTDYNYK
-137 RVIEMISKQ
+137 KVLEMISKP

-158 GKTTTVYSMLQKLSN
+158 GKTTTVYSMLQRLSN

-183 PVEMDLDNVNQIQV
+183 PVEMDLENVNQIQV

-252 SLSTIERLMD
+252 SLSTIERLLD

-300 KELIKKTLNIDV
+300 KDLIKKTLNIDV

-363 NSVVTLLQDGMI
+363 DSVITLLQDGMI

-388 RLVEFEEDN
+388 RLVEFDDES

-407 LDSELNKSLEF
+407 LDSELNNVIEYQHTIKDINTS
-418 HDDTKK
+418 DD
-424 LINDESQDNDIIEE
+424 IDNNTMDDIVED
-438 EIIIPDTHDVVID
+438 EIIVPETSDVVID
-451 SINDEDIDDNTD
+451 SIEDNEDSEDDNIDVDNTD
-463 IDNMD
+463 IDNMDVLDNDEEFINKIDEVITEKEEKKKSRLFGRKKDKKKKDKSSTEEQDEIIDENDINDDIEDNTTENIEINEESETENDLDNMD
-468 SLDNDQEFIDKIDD
+468 SLDNDQEFTDKIDEVITEENNND
-482 VISDQVE
+482 VDNKFDE
-489 DKESKLK
+489 DNIETITNDDDIITDDTLTIEVNQDINKNEEDSLDKPKKKKKKRKK
-496 KNKKEPTEENEE
+496 KNKTKDKEVQEEIEDTIVDGNNSNELIEDSSNLELEKDIENIDSLDNDNNFTDNVNEVIAPTEENIEKDTIKESQELE
-508 INNDNIVNEKIIE
+508 ISDENSDDNIVN
-521 DNINEVNIS
+521 
-530 DNENMES
+530 
-537 LDNSEEVIDKIDDVV
+537 
-552 SEQIE
+552 
-557 DKKDKHKKKKK
+557 
-568 DKNKKELTEEIEEIN
+568 
-583 VNEDNTESNNS
+583 
-594 IDNMESLDNDQEF
+594 
-607 IDKID
+607 
-612 DIISEQVDNKK
+612 
-623 DKHHIE
+623 
-629 EVEMLDNDEIIVNED
+629 
-644 NTESNNFI
+644 
-652 DNMESLD
+652 
-659 SNEEVID
+659 
-666 KINDV
+666 
-671 VSEQVDNKKTKHKKK
+671 
-686 DKKKKHKE
+686 
-694 KKKESDKINIDNN
+694 
-707 KNYEY
+707 
-712 EDFNNIQ
+712 
-719 PDMHQNDHEMIDEKE
+719 
-734 IKPKKKDRKN
+734 
-744 KNIVKDSNESEIS
+744 
-757 LISDTL
+757 
-763 IDTALDEVKSEVKDD
+763 
-778 VNKQDLSNDN
+778 
-788 INIDDDSTFITK
+788 DDSTFITK
-800 VENYVK
+800 IESLVK
-806 EKRKKNENSAD
+806 GKRKKEKQD
-817 IDIIDELSENTN
+817 IDIIDEITDESN
-829 IEDINANSNNDIQ
+829 ITDANPSNEPNQD
-842 EEITDN
+842 EITDN
-848 DIAELEEAIESIKV
+848 EIAELEEAIDSIKV
-862 NENET
+862 NNDKVVEENEDNT
-867 VENNEDISNNEV
+867 NNEV

-886 SINDDSD
+886 SVNSEDNTNNDIS
-893 EINVSE
+893 VSE
-899 VKTINMAPK
+899 VKTVNMAPI
-908 DSDEM
+908 DSDAMEP
-913 DLLDY
+913 LDY
-918 NTDFIDKIYDSINN
+918 NTSFIDKIYDSINTS
-932 NEKRIIEKNNI
+932 EKRIIEKDNI

-948 ERLENIQDSIE
+948 ERLEDIQDEIGS
-959 NRVSRML
+959 RVSRML

>member
-36 KDNILQ
+36 KDNLLQ

-86 AIKGVVKDIELDL
+86 AIKGIVKDIELDL

-125 IENLGFSDYNYK
+125 IEKLGFSDYNYK
-137 RVIEMISKQ
+137 KVLEMISKP

-158 GKTTTVYSMLQKLSN
+158 GKTTTVYSMLQRLSN

-291 KLRKTTTYE
+291 KLRSTTTYE
-300 KELIKKTLNIDV
+300 KELIKKTLNMDV

-363 NSVVTLLQDGMI
+363 DSVITLLQDGMI

-388 RLVEFEEDN
+388 RLVEFEEDS
-397 IITFNLSKDI
+397 IVTFNLSKDI
-407 LDSELNKSLEF
+407 LDKELSNVIEYQEDIEKTKSN
-418 HDDTKK
+418 DDDVEEE
-424 LINDESQDNDIIEE
+424 NIIED
-438 EIIIPDTHDVVID
+438 EIIVPNASDVVID
-451 SINDEDIDDNTD
+451 TIDDKEIDDDNNID
-463 IDNMD
+463 VDNMD
-468 SLDNDQEFIDKIDD
+468 DLDNDEEFIDKIDE
-482 VISDQVE
+482 VIT
-489 DKESKLK
+489 KEEEKKKSKLFGR
-496 KNKKEPTEENEE
+496 
-508 INNDNIVNEKIIE
+508 
-521 DNINEVNIS
+521 
-530 DNENMES
+530 
-537 LDNSEEVIDKIDDVV
+537 
-552 SEQIE
+552 
-557 DKKDKHKKKKK
+557 KKDKKKK
-568 DKNKKELTEEIEEIN
+568 DKETQVENDEIIEEN
-583 VNEDNTESNNS
+583 NTTENIEKVIEPITENDL
-594 IDNMESLDNDQEF
+594 DNMESLDNDEEF
-607 IDKID
+607 DDKID
-612 DIISEQVDNKK
+612 DVITEDNNDDSLTDEILTNEVNQDNSDIKETDKPKKKGKKKKK
-623 DKHHIE
+623 DKEIQVEDENISNEVTE
-629 EVEMLDNDEIIVNED
+629 EKTTDINLEKD
-644 NTESNNFI
+644 TE
-652 DNMESLD
+652 NMESLD
-659 SNEEVID
+659 SDNSFSDITPPTLENIEKPDNEISIEVE
-666 KINDV
+666 K
-671 VSEQVDNKKTKHKKK
+671 DNTEIK
-686 DKKKKHKE
+686 DNSKKKK
-694 KKKESDKINIDNN
+694 
-707 KNYEY
+707 
-712 EDFNNIQ
+712 
-719 PDMHQNDHEMIDEKE
+719 
-734 IKPKKKDRKN
+734 KKKDRKKKN
-744 KNIVKDSNESEIS
+744 KDKDTDATKESQELETPNKSNEDIKE
-757 LISDTL
+757 
-763 IDTALDEVKSEVKDD
+763 
-778 VNKQDLSNDN
+778 DN
-788 INIDDDSTFITK
+788 IDDSVVDENSDENIINDDSTFITK
-800 VENYVK
+800 TENLVNNKKSK
-806 EKRKKNENSAD
+806 EED
-817 IDIIDELSENTN
+817 IDIINEITDDTN
-829 IEDINANSNNDIQ
+829 IEDTEINTSNESVQ
-842 EEITDN
+842 KEITDN

-862 NENET
+862 NNDKKEEENIDSNT
-867 VENNEDISNNEV
+867 NEI

-886 SINDDSD
+886 SVNDKDDSND
-893 EINVSE
+893 ISVSE
-899 VKTINMAPK
+899 VKTVNMTPI
-908 DSDEM
+908 DNDTMEH
-913 DLLDY
+913 LDY
-918 NTDFIDKIYDSINN
+918 NTDFIDKIYDSINT
-932 NEKRIIEKNNI
+932 NEKRIIEKDNI

-948 ERLENIQDSIE
+948 ERLEDIQDEIG

>member
-65 ITRIKIISGMN
+65 ITRIKIISDMN

-125 IENLGFSDYNYK
+125 IEKLGFSDYNYK
-137 RVIEMISKQ
+137 KVLEMIGKP

-197 NADIGLTFATALRSI
+197 NADIGLTFATALRSV

-252 SLSTIERLMD
+252 SLSTIERLLD

-291 KLRKTTTYE
+291 KLRKTTAYE
-300 KELIKKTLNIDV
+300 KELIKKTLDLDV

-363 NSVVTLLQDGMI
+363 DSVITLLQDGMI
-375 KVVRGD
+375 KVLRGD

-388 RLVEFEEDN
+388 RLVEFEEN
-397 IITFNLSKDI
+397 SIVTFNLSKEI
-407 LDSELNKSLEF
+407 LDNEITKTIEYQ
-418 HDDTKK
+418 DD
-424 LINDESQDNDIIEE
+424 INEISNTDNQDNDIDEEVIED
-438 EIIIPDTHDVVID
+438 EIIVPNTQDVVID
-451 SINDEDIDDNTD
+451 SIDDKDIEENTD

-468 SLDNDQEFIDKIDD
+468 SLDNDQEFIDKIDE
-482 VISDQVE
+482 VINEKEEKKKSRLFGRKKDKKKNDKVNKEDSVEIIDENDIAPDNTTEISEITEEATPDSELETDNMEALDNDQEFNDEIIPE
-489 DKESKLK
+489 DSIIEELPESEKSVNTDNE
-496 KNKKEPTEENEE
+496 KNKKNSKKKKKTNQDNDENTNEDAVINEVITEDNIDLVNESIEEDNSDFETDNDQEFNDKIDEVINEE
-508 INNDNIVNEKIIE
+508 INNDIVESNDVIIDTND
-521 DNINEVNIS
+521 DNVNI
-530 DNENMES
+530 DNEES
-537 LDNSEEVIDKIDDVV
+537 NTSISDTSNENTLDET
-552 SEQIE
+552 
-557 DKKDKHKKKKK
+557 KKDK
-568 DKNKKELTEEIEEIN
+568 
-583 VNEDNTESNNS
+583 ED
-594 IDNMESLDNDQEF
+594 
-607 IDKID
+607 
-612 DIISEQVDNKK
+612 V
-623 DKHHIE
+623 
-629 EVEMLDNDEIIVNED
+629 
-644 NTESNNFI
+644 
-652 DNMESLD
+652 
-659 SNEEVID
+659 
-666 KINDV
+666 
-671 VSEQVDNKKTKHKKK
+671 
-686 DKKKKHKE
+686 
-694 KKKESDKINIDNN
+694 
-707 KNYEY
+707 
-712 EDFNNIQ
+712 
-719 PDMHQNDHEMIDEKE
+719 
-734 IKPKKKDRKN
+734 
-744 KNIVKDSNESEIS
+744 
-757 LISDTL
+757 
-763 IDTALDEVKSEVKDD
+763 
-778 VNKQDLSNDN
+778 
-788 INIDDDSTFITK
+788 
-800 VENYVK
+800 
-806 EKRKKNENSAD
+806 
-817 IDIIDELSENTN
+817 
-829 IEDINANSNNDIQ
+829 
-842 EEITDN
+842 
-848 DIAELEEAIESIKV
+848 
-862 NENET
+862 
-867 VENNEDISNNEV
+867 
-879 LENTIKI
+879 ENTIKI
-886 SINDDSD
+886 SINDNESTNED
-893 EINVSE
+893 INVSK
-899 VKTINMAPK
+899 VKTISKVEK
-908 DSDEM
+908 DNNEM
-913 DLLDY
+913 KTLDY
-918 NTDFIDKIYDSINN
+918 NTSFIDKIYDSINFD
-932 NEKRIIEKNNI
+932 EKRIIEKDNI

-948 ERLENIQDSIE
+948 ERLGDIQDEIGS
-959 NRVSRML
+959 RVSRML
-966 NKKRYRKKKSE
+966 NKKRYKKIKK

>member
-86 AIKGVVKDIELDL
+86 AIKGIVKDIELDL

-125 IENLGFSDYNYK
+125 IEKLGFTDYNYK
-137 RVIEMISKQ
+137 KVLEMISKP

-158 GKTTTVYSMLQKLSN
+158 GKTTTVYSMLQRLSN

-252 SLSTIERLMD
+252 SLSTIERLLD

-276 IISQRLARRLCPHCK
+276 IVSQRLARRLCPHCK
-291 KLRKTTTYE
+291 KLRKTTAYE
-300 KELIKKTLNIDV
+300 KELIKKTLDLDV

-363 NSVVTLLQDGMI
+363 DSVITLLQDGMI
-375 KVVRGD
+375 KVLRGD

-388 RLVEFEEDN
+388 RLVEFEEN
-397 IITFNLSKDI
+397 SIVTFNLSKEI
-407 LDSELNKSLEF
+407 LDNEITKTIEYQ
-418 HDDTKK
+418 DD
-424 LINDESQDNDIIEE
+424 INEISNTDNQDNDIDEEVIED
-438 EIIIPDTHDVVID
+438 EIIVPNTQDVVID
-451 SINDEDIDDNTD
+451 SIDDKDIEENTD

-468 SLDNDQEFIDKIDD
+468 SLDNDQEFIDKIDE
-482 VISDQVE
+482 VINEKEEKKKSRLFGRKK
-489 DKESKLK
+489 DKK
-496 KNKKEPTEENEE
+496 KNDKVNKEDSVEIIDENDIAPDNTTEISEITEEATPDSELETDNMEALDNDQEFNDKIDEVINEE
-508 INNDNIVNEKIIE
+508 INNDIVESNDVIIDTND
-521 DNINEVNIS
+521 DNVNI
-530 DNENMES
+530 DNEES
-537 LDNSEEVIDKIDDVV
+537 NTSISDTSNENTLDET
-552 SEQIE
+552 
-557 DKKDKHKKKKK
+557 KKDK
-568 DKNKKELTEEIEEIN
+568 
-583 VNEDNTESNNS
+583 ED
-594 IDNMESLDNDQEF
+594 
-607 IDKID
+607 
-612 DIISEQVDNKK
+612 V
-623 DKHHIE
+623 
-629 EVEMLDNDEIIVNED
+629 
-644 NTESNNFI
+644 
-652 DNMESLD
+652 
-659 SNEEVID
+659 
-666 KINDV
+666 
-671 VSEQVDNKKTKHKKK
+671 
-686 DKKKKHKE
+686 
-694 KKKESDKINIDNN
+694 
-707 KNYEY
+707 
-712 EDFNNIQ
+712 
-719 PDMHQNDHEMIDEKE
+719 
-734 IKPKKKDRKN
+734 
-744 KNIVKDSNESEIS
+744 
-757 LISDTL
+757 
-763 IDTALDEVKSEVKDD
+763 
-778 VNKQDLSNDN
+778 
-788 INIDDDSTFITK
+788 
-800 VENYVK
+800 
-806 EKRKKNENSAD
+806 
-817 IDIIDELSENTN
+817 
-829 IEDINANSNNDIQ
+829 
-842 EEITDN
+842 
-848 DIAELEEAIESIKV
+848 
-862 NENET
+862 
-867 VENNEDISNNEV
+867 
-879 LENTIKI
+879 ENTIKI
-886 SINDDSD
+886 SINDNESTNED
-893 EINVSE
+893 INVSK
-899 VKTINMAPK
+899 VKTISKVEK
-908 DSDEM
+908 DNNEM
-913 DLLDY
+913 KTLDY
-918 NTDFIDKIYDSINN
+918 NTSFIDKIYDSINFD
-932 NEKRIIEKNNI
+932 EKRIIEKDNI

-948 ERLENIQDSIE
+948 ERLGDIQDEIGS
-959 NRVSRML
+959 RVSRML
-966 NKKRYRKKKSE
+966 NKKRYKKIKK

>member
-65 ITRIKIISGMN
+65 ITRIKIISDMN

-125 IENLGFSDYNYK
+125 IEKLGFSDYNYK
-137 RVIEMISKQ
+137 KVLEMIGKP

-197 NADIGLTFATALRSI
+197 NADIGLTFATALRSV

-252 SLSTIERLMD
+252 SLSTIERLLD

-291 KLRKTTTYE
+291 KLRKTTAYE
-300 KELIKKTLNIDV
+300 KELIKKTLDLDV

-363 NSVVTLLQDGMI
+363 DSVITLLQDGMI
-375 KVVRGD
+375 KVLRGD

-388 RLVEFEEDN
+388 RLVEFEEN
-397 IITFNLSKDI
+397 SIVTFNLSKEI
-407 LDSELNKSLEF
+407 LDNEITKTIEYQ
-418 HDDTKK
+418 DD
-424 LINDESQDNDIIEE
+424 INEISNTDNQDNDIDEEVIED
-438 EIIIPDTHDVVID
+438 EIIVPNTQDVVID
-451 SINDEDIDDNTD
+451 SIDDKDIEENTD

-468 SLDNDQEFIDKIDD
+468 SLDNDQEFIDKIDE
-482 VISDQVE
+482 VI
-489 DKESKLK
+489 
-496 KNKKEPTEENEE
+496 NEE
-508 INNDNIVNEKIIE
+508 INNDIVESNDVIIDTND
-521 DNINEVNIS
+521 DNVNI
-530 DNENMES
+530 DNEES
-537 LDNSEEVIDKIDDVV
+537 NTSISDTSNENTLDET
-552 SEQIE
+552 
-557 DKKDKHKKKKK
+557 KKDK
-568 DKNKKELTEEIEEIN
+568 
-583 VNEDNTESNNS
+583 ED
-594 IDNMESLDNDQEF
+594 
-607 IDKID
+607 
-612 DIISEQVDNKK
+612 V
-623 DKHHIE
+623 
-629 EVEMLDNDEIIVNED
+629 
-644 NTESNNFI
+644 
-652 DNMESLD
+652 
-659 SNEEVID
+659 
-666 KINDV
+666 
-671 VSEQVDNKKTKHKKK
+671 
-686 DKKKKHKE
+686 
-694 KKKESDKINIDNN
+694 
-707 KNYEY
+707 
-712 EDFNNIQ
+712 
-719 PDMHQNDHEMIDEKE
+719 
-734 IKPKKKDRKN
+734 
-744 KNIVKDSNESEIS
+744 
-757 LISDTL
+757 
-763 IDTALDEVKSEVKDD
+763 
-778 VNKQDLSNDN
+778 
-788 INIDDDSTFITK
+788 
-800 VENYVK
+800 
-806 EKRKKNENSAD
+806 
-817 IDIIDELSENTN
+817 
-829 IEDINANSNNDIQ
+829 
-842 EEITDN
+842 
-848 DIAELEEAIESIKV
+848 
-862 NENET
+862 
-867 VENNEDISNNEV
+867 
-879 LENTIKI
+879 ENTIKI
-886 SINDDSD
+886 SINDNESTNED
-893 EINVSE
+893 INVSK
-899 VKTINMAPK
+899 VKTISKVEK
-908 DSDEM
+908 DNNEM
-913 DLLDY
+913 KTLDY
-918 NTDFIDKIYDSINN
+918 NTSFIDKIYDSINFD
-932 NEKRIIEKNNI
+932 EKRIIEKDNI

-948 ERLENIQDSIE
+948 ERLGDIQDEIGS
-959 NRVSRML
+959 RVSRML
-966 NKKRYRKKKSE
+966 NKKRYKKIKK

>member
-86 AIKGVVKDIELDL
+86 AIKGIVKDIELDL

-125 IENLGFSDYNYK
+125 IEKLGFSDYNYK
-137 RVIEMISKQ
+137 KVLEMISKP

-158 GKTTTVYSMLQKLSN
+158 GKTTTVYSMLQRLSN

-252 SLSTIERLMD
+252 SLSTIERLLD

-291 KLRKTTTYE
+291 KLRNTTTYE
-300 KELIKKTLNIDV
+300 KELIKKTLNMDV

-340 DQKIQDALSMN
+340 DQKIQDALSLN

-363 NSVVTLLQDGMI
+363 DSVITLLQDGMI

-388 RLVEFEEDN
+388 RLVEFEEDS
-397 IITFNLSKDI
+397 IVTFNLSKDI
-407 LDSELNKSLEF
+407 LDKELSNVIEYQE
-418 HDDTKK
+418 D
-424 LINDESQDNDIIEE
+424 INETESNRDNVEEENIIED
-438 EIIIPDTHDVVID
+438 EIIVPDASDVVID
-451 SINDEDIDDNTD
+451 TIDDKEIDDDNNID

-468 SLDNDQEFIDKIDD
+468 DLDNDEEFIDKIDE
-482 VISDQVE
+482 VITE
-489 DKESKLK
+489 EEEKKKSKLFGR
-496 KNKKEPTEENEE
+496 
-508 INNDNIVNEKIIE
+508 
-521 DNINEVNIS
+521 
-530 DNENMES
+530 
-537 LDNSEEVIDKIDDVV
+537 
-552 SEQIE
+552 
-557 DKKDKHKKKKK
+557 KKDKKKK
-568 DKNKKELTEEIEEIN
+568 DKETQVENDEIIEEN
-583 VNEDNTESNNS
+583 NTTENIKKVIEPITENDL
-594 IDNMESLDNDQEF
+594 DNMESLDNDEEF
-607 IDKID
+607 DDKID
-612 DIISEQVDNKK
+612 DVITEDNNDDSLTGEILTNEVNQDNSDIKETDKPKKKGKKKKK
-623 DKHHIE
+623 DKETQIE
-629 EVEMLDNDEIIVNED
+629 DENISNEV
-644 NTESNNFI
+644 TEEKTTDINLEK
-652 DNMESLD
+652 DTENMESLD
-659 SNEEVID
+659 SDNSFNDIATSTLENIEKPDNEISIEVE
-666 KINDV
+666 K
-671 VSEQVDNKKTKHKKK
+671 DNTEIK
-686 DKKKKHKE
+686 DNSKKKK
-694 KKKESDKINIDNN
+694 
-707 KNYEY
+707 KN
-712 EDFNNIQ
+712 
-719 PDMHQNDHEMIDEKE
+719 
-734 IKPKKKDRKN
+734 KDRKKKN
-744 KNIVKDSNESEIS
+744 KDKDTDDTKKSQELETPNKSNEG
-757 LISDTL
+757 
-763 IDTALDEVKSEVKDD
+763 VKEE
-778 VNKQDLSNDN
+778 
-788 INIDDDSTFITK
+788 NIDDTVVDENSDENIINDDSTFITK
-800 VENYVK
+800 IENLVNNKKSKK
-806 EKRKKNENSAD
+806 ED
-817 IDIIDELSENTN
+817 IDIIDEIINDTN
-829 IEDINANSNNDIQ
+829 INDTEINTSNESVQ

-862 NENET
+862 NNDKVNEENI
-867 VENNEDISNNEV
+867 DDSNNEI

-886 SINDDSD
+886 SVNDKDDSND
-893 EINVSE
+893 ISVSE
-899 VKTINMAPK
+899 VKTVNMTPI
-908 DSDEM
+908 DNDTMEH
-913 DLLDY
+913 LDY
-918 NTDFIDKIYDSINN
+918 NTDFIDKIYDSINTG
-932 NEKRIIEKNNI
+932 EKRIIEKDNI

-948 ERLENIQDSIE
+948 ERLEDIQDEIGS
-959 NRVSRML
+959 RVSRML